1 MRARTIVAIL
11 AAGLVSTA
19 ELGSAADRAVRR
31 GGGGQRGWSGGGG
44 GGRSAGGHAGRPV
57 TAAQARHPRAGT
69 GSGYYGK
76 GYGYGYRGY
85 SHGGYRY
92 GYHGYKPYYGYRPYY
107 GYYGYR
113 PYYRPYYGYGY
124 YGYPYYPYAGYP
136 YAYYGG
142 GPYLSVGFGY
152 ASGGASVGVN
162 YATSPAPA
170 VAYAPGY
177 AVEAAEPVA
186 TVEAREPARSDYG
199 TLALDVQPEDASVY
213 VDDQFRGTAADARR
227 LRLRPGRH
235 RLEIVRP
242 GYRTHQDEVVVEPG
256 VRVVVDVI
264 LDRN

>member
-1 MRARTIVAIL
+1 MRARTIVAIVTVGVL
-11 AAGLVSTA
+11 STA
-19 ELGSAADRAVRR
+19 GLGSAGDRAVRR
-31 GGGGQRGWSGGGG
+31 GGGRGGWSGGG
-44 GGRSAGGHAGRPV
+44 RPAGGHSGRPV

-69 GSGYYGK
+69 GYYSH

-85 SHGGYRY
+85 SKGGYGH
-92 GYHGYKPYYGYRPYY
+92 GYRPYYGYKPYYGYRPYY

-124 YGYPYYPYAGYP
+124 GYPYYASPY
-136 YAYYGG
+136 YAYGYGG

-152 ASGGASVGVN
+152 ASGGASVGVG

-186 TVEAREPARSDYG
+186 TIEAREQARSDYG
-199 TLALDVQPEDASVY
+199 TLQIDVQPEDASVY